1 MTGILLGLLTAL
13 GWGVGDFYGGVVS
26 RRWPSLL
33 VVLGSMVLATLV
45 LIGAILIRG
54 TGIHIGDDL
63 IWAMTAGA
71 IGVFSLTGF
80 FRLLS
85 RGNMAVSAP
94 LTALTTA
101 IVPVVFGIASS
112 GWPSPTQSAGITIA
126 LFAIP
131 LVAQG
136 SGATSF
142 YHTMRNAPLKI
153 LEPILVGVGFGVG
166 LICLDQ
172 IDTRDLL
179 APLLIQRLTSIPLLL
194 LILWWSPG
202 RRLALQQ
209 GFGPIIT
216 AIRPAIIWLIII
228 GFCDTT
234 ANGAF
239 ILATQLGELTIAA
252 VVGSL
257 HPAVTVVM
265 ARFIDKEQLRRAQS
279 AGLILSFISI
289 VLISL

>member
-26 RRWPSLL
+26 RRWPPLL
-33 VVLGSMVLATLV
+33 VVLGSMMLATLCLLSV
-45 LIGAILIRG
+45 MLFRGYVIDIG
-54 TGIHIGDDL
+54 GDL
-63 IWAMTAGA
+63 FWAMSAGA
-71 IGVFSLTGF
+71 LGVFSLTGF
-80 FRLLS
+80 FRLLA

-112 GWPSPTQSAGITIA
+112 GWPVPTQLIGILTA
-126 LFAIP
+126 LIAIP

-136 SGATSF
+136 AGNENFYESF
-142 YHTMRNAPLKI
+142 RDSPRII
-153 LEPILVGVGFGVG
+153 LEPILVGVGFGIG
-166 LICLDQ
+166 LICMDQ

-194 LILWWSPG
+194 LILWLSPG
-202 RRLALQQ
+202 RRLALQ
-209 GFGPIIT
+209 GGIGPLVT
-216 AIRPAIIWLIII
+216 AIRPALLWLLLI
-228 GFCDTT
+228 GFCDTA
-234 ANGAF
+234 ANGSF

-265 ARFIDKEQLRRAQS
+265 ARFIDQEQLRRVQS
-279 AGLILSFISI
+279 AGLGLSLVAI

>member
-26 RRWPSLL
+26 RRWPPLL
-33 VVLGSMVLATLV
+33 VVLGSMMLATLCLLSV
-45 LIGAILIRG
+45 MLFRGYVIDIG
-54 TGIHIGDDL
+54 GDL
-63 IWAMTAGA
+63 FWAMSAGA
-71 IGVFSLTGF
+71 LGVFSLTGF
-80 FRLLS
+80 FRLLA

-112 GWPSPTQSAGITIA
+112 GWPVPTQLIGILTA
-126 LFAIP
+126 LIAIP

-136 SGATSF
+136 AGNENFYESF
-142 YHTMRNAPLKI
+142 RDSPRII
-153 LEPILVGVGFGVG
+153 LEPILVGVGFGIG
-166 LICLDQ
+166 LICMDQ

-179 APLLIQRLTSIPLLL
+179 APLLIQRLTAIPLLL
-194 LILWWSPG
+194 LILWLSPG
-202 RRLALQQ
+202 RRLALQ
-209 GFGPIIT
+209 GGIGPLVT
-216 AIRPAIIWLIII
+216 AIRPALLWLLLI
-228 GFCDTT
+228 GFCDTA
-234 ANGAF
+234 ANGSF

-252 VVGSL
+252 VIGSL

-265 ARFIDKEQLRRAQS
+265 ARFIDQEQLRRVQS
-279 AGLILSFISI
+279 AGLGLSLVAI

>member
-13 GWGVGDFYGGVVS
+13 GWGVGDFYGGVAS
-26 RRWPSLL
+26 RRWPPLL
-33 VVLGSMVLATLV
+33 VVLGSMMLATLCLLSV
-45 LIGAILIRG
+45 MLFRG
-54 TGIHIGDDL
+54 YVIDISGDL
-63 IWAMTAGA
+63 FWAMSAGA
-71 IGVFSLTGF
+71 LGVFSLTGF
-80 FRLLS
+80 FRLLA

-101 IVPVVFGIASS
+101 IVPVVFGIVSS
-112 GWPSPTQSAGITIA
+112 GWPELTQLIGIILA
-126 LFAIP
+126 LVAIP

-136 SGATSF
+136 TGDTSF
-142 YHTMRNAPLKI
+142 YYTLRKSTLMI
-153 LEPILVGVGFGVG
+153 LEPILVGVGFGIG

-194 LILWWSPG
+194 LILWLSPG
-202 RRLALQQ
+202 KRLALQ
-209 GFGPIIT
+209 GGIGPLFS
-216 AIRPAIIWLIII
+216 AIRPALFWLILI
-228 GFCDTT
+228 GFCDTA

-265 ARFIDKEQLRRAQS
+265 ARFIDQEQLRRVQS
-279 AGLILSFISI
+279 AGLGLSLVAI